1 MAKVGW
7 WDGDWARTTAI
18 NDQSHMLDALDQS
31 SLGMAESVQ
40 KLFQLDRRQGRD
52 IARLEAKVEVLLE
65 LLVEAGT
72 PREEIAR
79 RLEAKF
85 PAQEKKT
92 EESGSS
98 ALMVTCASC
107 QQEVPANG
115 TFFTETGEVCDA
127 CYAS

>member
-1 MAKVGW
+1 MAKVRW
-7 WDGDWARTTAI
+7 WDGDWAHRTAI
-18 NDQSHMLDALDQS
+18 NDQSDMLDALDQS

-79 RLEAKF
+79 RLEARF

-92 EESGSS
+92 EESSSS
-98 ALMVTCASC
+98 AAMVTCASC

-115 TFFTETGEVCDA
+115 TFFTETGEVCDS
-127 CYAS
+127 CYSG